1 MFCCLLLSNDKI
13 IEIILQ
19 IKIIQ
24 FIFWESVVL
33 LIYSTLLSSQLS
45 FLMVAGSRVLS
56 LWRKH
61 KLDWAWS
68 DYKSSGN
75 TWNALSQ
82 FCNSATLRLSI
93 CPPTSPEVTLVT
105 NCTLKTCIFHILY
118 IWHICNWCFAALWFM
133 LSDGFLVITCL
144 YLLPGVIHN
153 MAEVPSILL
162 GNRSMHGC
170 SIWLFP
176 GKRWST
182 PGRCEYSI
190 SSWWQ

>member
-1 MFCCLLLSNDKI
+1 
-13 IEIILQ
+13 
-19 IKIIQ
+19 
-24 FIFWESVVL
+24 
-33 LIYSTLLSSQLS
+33 
-45 FLMVAGSRVLS
+45 MVAGSRALS
-56 LWRKH
+56 LWREH

-105 NCTLKTCIFHILY
+105 NCTLETCIFHILY

-190 SSWWQ
+190 SSWWPAEYWYWELRRRYSFHNMNIVNNGFVITRHQLKEPYQCGYD